1 MKKVLIILAL
11 AGLAY
16 GAYYF
21 MMQVREKTEQ
31 RQGEWNTEKKLE
43 KELKDEA
50 PK

>member
-1 MKKVLIILAL
+1 MKKVLVILAL
-11 AGLAY
+11 VALGY

-31 RQGEWNTEKKLE
+31 RQADWNTEKKLE
-43 KELKDEA
+43 KELKEEA